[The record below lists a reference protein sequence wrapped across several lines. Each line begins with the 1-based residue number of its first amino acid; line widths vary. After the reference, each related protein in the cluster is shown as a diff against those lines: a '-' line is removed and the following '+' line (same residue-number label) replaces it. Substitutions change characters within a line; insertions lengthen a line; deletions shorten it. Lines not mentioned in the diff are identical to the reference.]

1 MSEELSQKE
10 LNDLFSQAYTASLNN
25 ESPNEIKGV
34 QLTENQAAGVANE
47 SPPAEEAP
55 TEVVEN
61 VAQEQQETTEEQSE
75 GGDPK
80 QPVQEEQEEE
90 NDELS
95 WVKDLDEEKRS
106 KFEAFQQ
113 KLKEQAEQ
121 ERKKLENERRAAV
134 GRAAFFQKQVAQIQK
149 APKTETAQP
158 KFVPPQTPELDALI
172 EADPAA
178 AKAFQAH
185 TEAIAKQLQE
195 QYNAQLT
202 PLRQAYE
209 AQQAQEE
216 WHRQEQARMLY
227 EAHPDVEQV
236 IESDPYKFWLDGMDK
251 QHPGFK
257 QYVQG
262 ISHTRGSQDNPGAAD
277 ILDLFHKHYSEW
289 EQGQKQATATP
300 PEAQAKA
307 SAVLEQ
313 RKNKLDQA
321 PPSKTKPAAVT
332 PGKPQEDLQKVFQDT
347 FKAESARLGWI

>member
-1 MSEELSQKE
+1 MSDEMSQKE
-10 LNDLFSQAYTASLNN
+10 LNDLFTQTYNAKLNN

-34 QLTENQAAGVANE
+34 QLTDDQAAGVANE
-47 SPPAEEAP
+47 AIPPEPEVVSEEVEQEPAEESQP
-55 TEVVEN
+55 
-61 VAQEQQETTEEQSE
+61 E
-75 GGDPK
+75 GGDPE
-80 QPVQEEQEEE
+80 QPVQEQEENE
-90 NDELS
+90 ELA

-158 KFVPPQTPELDALI
+158 KFVPPQTPELDALT

-227 EAHPDVEQV
+227 EAHPDVEEV
-236 IESDPYKFWLDGMDK
+236 ICSDPYKFWLDGMDK

-257 QYVQG
+257 QYAQG
-262 ISHTRGSQDNPGAAD
+262 VSHTRGSQDNPGAAD
-277 ILDLFHKHYSEW
+277 LLDLFRHHYSEW

-332 PGKPQEDLQKVFQDT
+332 PGKPQEDLNKVFQDT